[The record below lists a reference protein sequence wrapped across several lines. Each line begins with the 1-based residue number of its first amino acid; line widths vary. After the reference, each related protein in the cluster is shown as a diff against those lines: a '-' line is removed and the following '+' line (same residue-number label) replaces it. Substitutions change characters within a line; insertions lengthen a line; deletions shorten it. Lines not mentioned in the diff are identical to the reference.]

1 MSEWIS
7 VSESMPEKG
16 VDVLINIDF
25 DCKQVSPLVTCGKWT
40 GCTFKIGP
48 NSVNIKDKDNIVVTH
63 WMKKPKSP
71 TA

>member
-1 MSEWIS
+1 MSEWIPA
-7 VSESMPEKG
+7 SESMPEKG

-25 DCKQVSPLVTCGKWT
+25 GCKQVSPLVTCGKWT
-40 GCTFKIGP
+40 GGTFKIGQ

-63 WMKKPKSP
+63 WMQKPKSP